1 MRNSYFAQKCRSIVG
16 WSSRCGTHCRA
27 AATSKRE
34 LNLLLLSDWGS
45 QTENLKGNSLKS
57 WRKLRKSSGRRFFA
71 TLKRTFWRC
80 LNFLY
85 LKSTCLMG
93 IRFVLHLSCPISE
106 RNAPVSVLRHGPNS
120 EVIVHI
126 PSWPLVFREM
136 KKILRF
142 LNFLS
147 EHIFCY
153 WRCCARIFQG
163 IDHLENML
171 MFSYRVCSL
180 ARDLTA

>member
-1 MRNSYFAQKCRSIVG
+1 MHPGSYKFTHTPFTMLRIDCACRKKTETSFSWSKIQILEIVKETAEIDG
-16 WSSRCGTHCRA
+16 KPGKAPKTC
-27 AATSKRE
+27 
-34 LNLLLLSDWGS
+34 
-45 QTENLKGNSLKS
+45 
-57 WRKLRKSSGRRFFA
+57 FFA

-93 IRFVLHLSCPISE
+93 IRFVFHLSCPISE
-106 RNAPVSVLRHGPNS
+106 RNAPVSNLRHGPNR

-126 PSWPLVFREM
+126 SSLLLVIREM
-136 KKILRF
+136 KKFLRF

-171 MFSYRVCSL
+171 MFSNRV
-180 ARDLTA
+180 